1 MLGKV
6 RKGDYRKECDK
17 MTETIIFAASI
28 IAVAIGWSTP
38 NTYDYHT
45 DLRNIAYQL
54 SRIAD
59 ALNRKE
65 GAKDD

>member
-1 MLGKV
+1 
-6 RKGDYRKECDK
+6 

-28 IAVAIGWSTP
+28 IAIAIGWSIP

-45 DLRNIAYQL
+45 GLRNIAYQL

>member
-1 MLGKV
+1 
-6 RKGDYRKECDK
+6 

>member
-1 MLGKV
+1 M
-6 RKGDYRKECDK
+6 
-17 MTETIIFAASI
+17 IFAAML
-28 IAVAIGWSTP
+28 IAMAIVLSATH
-38 NTYDYHT
+38 TYDYHM

-65 GAKDD
+65 GEG